1 MKTIVRSTASS
12 LFASIITTV
21 PLAIISLLSVNGRFR
36 RIRSLLSVSLFT
48 IGLVAIAA
56 TSALAG
62 SGEFNSTGSMNVAR
76 FGHTATLLAN
86 GEVLVSGGSNSTSG
100 YLASAELYNPA
111 TGKWTATGS
120 MHVPRDGHNAVLLQN
135 GEVLVTGGYNP
146 TACCEAPPLA
156 SAELYNPST
165 GTWALTGSMTTGRV
179 DFTLT
184 LVSNGK
190 VVAAGRADNG
200 TALSSAEL
208 YNPATGTWTAT
219 GSMTSGNESPPS
231 ILLQNGQV
239 LVTGNDNLYNPSTG
253 TWTAT
258 TRPSSGGFSPL
269 ALLPNGDVWGG
280 GGVFGDAVYNPST
293 AQWINIAPP
302 PCTTRSQNCESA
314 GALLNT
320 GKVLVAG
327 GVTFVN
333 ARPYPIEE
341 TNGLAA
347 LLDPSTLAWTTTGS
361 MNKSRIGETM
371 TVLSNGQV
379 LVAGGQTFDKHL
391 GHLVEIASAEL
402 YTP

>member
-1 MKTIVRSTASS
+1 MRTPTLLTNRRCGAIRSRLLGS
-12 LFASIITTV
+12 LFA
-21 PLAIISLLSVNGRFR
+21 
-36 RIRSLLSVSLFT
+36 
-48 IGLVAIAA
+48 IGLGTIAA

-62 SGEFNSTGSMNVAR
+62 SGGFNSTGSMNVAR
-76 FGHTATLLAN
+76 VDHTATRLAN
-86 GEVLVSGGSNSTSG
+86 GEVLVAGGRNITSG

-111 TGKWTATGS
+111 TGKWTLTGS
-120 MHVPRDGHNAVLLQN
+120 MHVPRDGNNAVLLQN
-135 GEVLVTGGYNP
+135 GEVLVAGGYDPN
-146 TACCEAPPLA
+146 ACCGAPALA

-165 GTWALTGSMTTGRV
+165 GTWTLTGSMTVGRV

-184 LVSNGK
+184 PLANGK
-190 VVAAGRADNG
+190 ALAAGGADNG

-219 GSMTSGNESPPS
+219 GSMTSGNETADA
-231 ILLQNGQV
+231 ILLQNGQAF
-239 LVTGNDNLYNPSTG
+239 VTTNVNLYNPSTG
-253 TWTAT
+253 SWTAIT
-258 TRPSSGGFSPL
+258 NAPSQRGTAPY
-269 ALLPNGDVWGG
+269 ALLPNGNVFLASSSI
-280 GGVFGDAVYNPST
+280 FGDDIFNPST
-293 AQWINIAPP
+293 SQWTSIAPP

-327 GVTFVN
+327 GVTYVN
-333 ARPYPIEE
+333 AQPYPIEE